1 VGIMR
6 NGMSERDHNRDF
18 RNKIRDDIDLASYI
32 DAALLKTEV
41 SATDI
46 ENLCRE
52 AAEHHYKAIFVNPS
66 YTELCVRLLKGSGV
80 RVGSVAGFPL
90 GATTTEV
97 KIFEAQEGENHG
109 AEEIDIVANV
119 GAIKSGDWALF
130 EKDVAGVRKAL
141 SRQTTLKVILECT
154 LLTREE
160 KVSAATIAADCGVDF
175 VKTSTGMFGQA
186 TREDVALLFETV
198 GNRVGVKAS
207 GGIRTLQQALAMI
220 EAGASRIGTSSG
232 VAIINELRSRS

>member
-1 VGIMR
+1 
-6 NGMSERDHNRDF
+6 MSERENNRDF
-18 RNKIRDDIDLASYI
+18 RNKIRNDIDLASYI
-32 DAALLKTEV
+32 DAAVLKTET
-41 SATDI
+41 SNSDI
-46 ENLCRE
+46 EKLCQE
-52 AAEHHYKAIFVNPS
+52 AIQYHYKAIFVNPS
-66 YTELCVRLLKGSGV
+66 FTKMGARLLKGSGV

-109 AEEIDIVANV
+109 ADEIDIVANI
-119 GAIKSGDWALF
+119 GAIKSGDWTLF
-130 EKDVAGVRKAL
+130 EKDVTGVRKAL

-154 LLTREE
+154 LLNREE
-160 KVSAATIAADCGVDF
+160 KISAATIAADCGVDF

-186 TREDVALLFETV
+186 TVEDVTILFETV
-198 GNRVGVKAS
+198 GNRIGVKAS
-207 GGIRTLQQALAMI
+207 GGIRNLQQALAMI

>member
-1 VGIMR
+1 
-6 NGMSERDHNRDF
+6 MSERDNDRDF
-18 RNKIRDDIDLASYI
+18 RSKIRSDIDLAGYI
-32 DAALLKTEV
+32 DAAVLKTES

-46 ENLCRE
+46 QNLCEE
-52 AAEHHYKAIFVNPS
+52 AIRYHYKAIFINPS
-66 YTELCVRLLKGSGV
+66 YTTMCTRLLKGSGV
-80 RVGSVAGFPL
+80 KLGSVAGFPL

-109 AEEIDIVANV
+109 ADEIDMVANV
-119 GAIKSGDWALF
+119 GAIKSGDWSLY
-130 EKDVAGVRKAL
+130 ERDVAGVRKAL

-154 LLTREE
+154 LLNQEE

-186 TREDVALLFETV
+186 TVEDVALLFETV

-220 EAGASRIGTSSG
+220 EAGASRIGTSAG